1 MIAAFE
7 EKPTRTFHLRSWL
20 TLNLINVSAGRK
32 GDHGPDS
39 RGCWLKT
46 CRRLAS
52 PSHRQMVY
60 GLYECSAGFDPL
72 TNRQCK
78 PAWGSLPT
86 SYIEPFPKNLSFL
99 YLHVQMSRQLVSQIH
114 GGRSVFSTKSCF
126 NPPLWSL
133 FETGRAVGMTCP
145 TRDDVWMCFVCVSL
159 YPIFGT
165 SFQLPSPPFSQEKT
179 RCHRRI
185 SPVRS
190 LLCIA
195 HLTQGWVW
203 TATEW
208 YMALY
213 NMKAGHAKKCLVG
226 QWLKRWYGIDSSW

>member
-1 MIAAFE
+1 
-7 EKPTRTFHLRSWL
+7 
-20 TLNLINVSAGRK
+20 
-32 GDHGPDS
+32 
-39 RGCWLKT
+39 
-46 CRRLAS
+46 
-52 PSHRQMVY
+52 MVY
-60 GLYECSAGFDPL
+60 GLYECSAGFDQL
-72 TNRQCK
+72 TSRQCK

-99 YLHVQMSRQLVSQIH
+99 YLHLRMSQCHDNWFPKFMEHLCCFLYFVCWKNYRFQMWAEVFFPRKVASIH
-114 GGRSVFSTKSCF
+114 LCEVCSKRRGCRNDMV
-126 NPPLWSL
+126 
-133 FETGRAVGMTCP
+133 TCP
-145 TRDDVWMCFVCVSL
+145 TRDDVWICFVCVSL

-226 QWLKRWYGIDSSW
+226 QWLKRWYGIDSS

>member
-1 MIAAFE
+1 MCECHNVTTTGF
-7 EKPTRTFHLRSWL
+7 PNSWNICAVFVFCL
-20 TLNLINVSAGRK
+20 LKKWLIPNV
-32 GDHGPDS
+32 
-39 RGCWLKT
+39 
-46 CRRLAS
+46 
-52 PSHRQMVY
+52 
-60 GLYECSAGFDPL
+60 
-72 TNRQCK
+72 
-78 PAWGSLPT
+78 
-86 SYIEPFPKNLSFL
+86 
-99 YLHVQMSRQLVSQIH
+99 
-114 GGRSVFSTKSCF
+114 GRSVFFHEKSLQSTFVKF
-126 NPPLWSL
+126 VWNW
-133 FETGRAVGMTCP
+133 GAVGMTCS
-145 TRDDVWMCFVCVSL
+145 TRDDVWICFVCVSL
-159 YPIFGT
+159 SPIFGT
-165 SFQLPSPPFSQEKT
+165 SFQPPSPPFSQEKT